1 VQVKFSSYSSGSSPY
16 SCLQAPSSRDIALTF
31 VDVWEIA
38 EKFPAFVMYLG
49 TTSESTSIHDNILLI
64 FLLNFFALVRLLL
77 QWDRTCKGRSTRQ
90 RSKLM
95 DISVN

>member
-1 VQVKFSSYSSGSSPY
+1 MQVKFSSYSSGSSPY

-38 EKFPAFVMYLG
+38 EKFPAFVMYSG
-49 TTSESTSIHDNILLI
+49 TTSESTSTHDNILLM
-64 FLLNFFALVRLLL
+64 FLLNFLRWYDCCYNGTVLAREGVR
-77 QWDRTCKGRSTRQ
+77 
-90 RSKLM
+90 